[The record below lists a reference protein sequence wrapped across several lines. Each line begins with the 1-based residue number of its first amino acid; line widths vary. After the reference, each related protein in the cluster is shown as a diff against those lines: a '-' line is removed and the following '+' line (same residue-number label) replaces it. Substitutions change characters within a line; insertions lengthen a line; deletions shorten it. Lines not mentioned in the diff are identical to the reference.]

1 MIGERGVMQETMF
14 LVSASSAPN
23 HLLRA
28 TDRSLSTYSRHHA
41 SLRPFLEWRRDRT
54 SDRGRAVPGD
64 SSPPRRPSPAIR
76 TNNRCGASL
85 QEAV

>member
-41 SLRPFLEWRRDRT
+41 SLRPFLASPIHEAGILGC
-54 SDRGRAVPGD
+54 SDCVQPIAV
-64 SSPPRRPSPAIR
+64 
-76 TNNRCGASL
+76 
-85 QEAV
+85 